1 MTCITARALSLASAA
16 ALALG
21 SLAAPAPASAQMRA
35 LLPTIDEVESLGP
48 TSIDGVWEIREIGE
62 RIVILEGHA
71 FAEDGWVHMLLFE
84 IEPGQVVITN
94 IEELP
99 SGDFI
104 AQDLPLMANV
114 AFEWVDN
121 ETLRGTTDGLIPVT
135 YHLDFVSSDAFGS
148 DQRASPPTSDDD
160 VPRPW

>member
-1 MTCITARALSLASAA
+1 MTCITARALNFASAV

-21 SLAAPAPASAQMRA
+21 ALAAPAPASAQVRA
-35 LLPTIDEVESLGP
+35 LLPTIDEVEALGP

-84 IEPGQVVITN
+84 IEPEQVVLTN

-99 SGDFI
+99 SGDFV

-114 AFEWVDN
+114 TFEWVDH
-121 ETLRGTTDGLIPVT
+121 ETLRGTTDGLFPVT
-135 YHLDFVSSDAFGS
+135 YHLDFVSSDGFGS
-148 DQRASPPTSDDD
+148 DEPTRPPSHDDD